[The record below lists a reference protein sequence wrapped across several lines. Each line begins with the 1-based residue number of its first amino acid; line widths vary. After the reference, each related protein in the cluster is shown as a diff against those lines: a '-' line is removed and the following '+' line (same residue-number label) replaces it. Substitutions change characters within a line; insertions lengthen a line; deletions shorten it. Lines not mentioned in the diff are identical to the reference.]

1 MGRRRRPRY
10 DGDVR
15 RYLSPRCIGMHVT
28 LVVLL
33 PLFAWL
39 TWWQWTR
46 AVSGNSLSWAYVVL
60 WPAFALYAVYTWWQL
75 VHDQVARVPGRARP
89 TGATRLWADSP
100 ASDGGPGAGVAPAA
114 SADDPEARPP
124 GWALSGGR
132 ARNVAI
138 AAAAPIDP
146 DHGGRGERFAPQT
159 EEEAARLAE
168 YNRYLA
174 ELAAEASS

>member
-1 MGRRRRPRY
+1 
-10 DGDVR
+10 
-15 RYLSPRCIGMHVT
+15 MHVT
-28 LVVLL
+28 LLVLL

-39 TWWQWTR
+39 TRWQWTR

-75 VHDQVARVPGRARP
+75 IHDQVARVPGRPRSA
-89 TGATRLWADSP
+89 GATRLWAGDRV
-100 ASDGGPGAGVAPAA
+100 ANGGSVGGTAVSGPDLGPDV
-114 SADDPEARPP
+114 EARPP

-138 AAAAPIDP
+138 AASAPIDP
-146 DHGGRGERFAPQT
+146 EHGGRGERFASQT

-174 ELAAEASS
+174 DLAAEPPW